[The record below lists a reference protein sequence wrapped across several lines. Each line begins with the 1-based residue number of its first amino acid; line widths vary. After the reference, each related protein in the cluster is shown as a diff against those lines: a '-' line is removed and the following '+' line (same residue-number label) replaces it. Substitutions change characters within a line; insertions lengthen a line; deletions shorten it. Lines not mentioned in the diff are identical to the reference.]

1 MTTKIE
7 YNDLSD
13 EIKSFLSGMG
23 GLGGTFYADDY
34 IAPGED
40 DNWQSI
46 QNAINDAE
54 AAVATLS
61 SVEDVLGFS
70 W

>member
-13 EIKSFLSGMG
+13 EIKSFLSGG
-23 GLGGTFYADDY
+23 NGVGGTVLVDTY
-34 IAPGED
+34 ITEGEV

>member
-23 GLGGTFYADDY
+23 GLGVTFYVDDY
-34 IAPGED
+34 IAPGEY
-40 DNWQSI
+40 DN
-46 QNAINDAE
+46 
-54 AAVATLS
+54 
-61 SVEDVLGFS
+61 
-70 W
+70 